1 MSVPQSRP
9 SSLFLGLLFHLL
21 LAGVPVCAQRF
32 SLYEDRTK
40 AVTGPQALALFER
53 GGFKF
58 VDDGRQNIGFTRSIF
73 WVGFRQE
80 RLPPRD
86 SLILHVGDHHIN
98 IIRVYARTAGG
109 LTLIYTGGD
118 YRRFGERPLPTTD
131 FYFPVRDTGTYL
143 VEVDKSNES
152 LQLSF
157 GLQDY
162 VSVLQLEAK
171 NTSVMGFLTG
181 IICLLLLFGLYLFAL
196 TRDRVYLFYVLYICS
211 GWMWVLGNSGH
222 GFQYLWPDS
231 PWFASKARPVFSTI
245 TVALSFNFMLH
256 YIGAS
261 KQRVLRR
268 IVLGLSLVMWTLA
281 GAILSF
287 TNKEYHSNIW
297 YVVQAAV
304 PVIVLLYIVFMIAIL
319 AVRSWQGNRL
329 AQFYL
334 VAIMSLL
341 GVIVMQ
347 LAFYTGNWK
356 GEESFFRYFGVAL
369 GYVSEAII
377 LTAGLAYRFNQY
389 KREKEQILVELNRR
403 QAENTRTL
411 IEVQEAE
418 RSQIANQLHDV
429 AGSLLSAARLNLSAL
444 LEKAREE
451 RRPVDIRLQKTDE
464 AIMQVAETV
473 RNLSHAL
480 SPVMLTQVGI
490 RKALEKIVAIF
501 NASGKIRVTL
511 VVSGFEEHQ
520 ESFHTYYTGLYGL
533 IYELL
538 NNIIKHAGASHAL
551 VQVAELDDCFTIIVE
566 DNGVGIDPEQGGRPD
581 SLGLTGVLS
590 KITYFGGQMAIDRAE
605 PSGTLI
611 TIEIPR
617 IQHAL

>member
-1 MSVPQSRP
+1 MRPQP
-9 SSLFLGLLFHLL
+9 KQLLLFACLL
-21 LAGVPVCAQRF
+21 FFATARGRSPGF
-32 SLYEDRTK
+32 SLYEDKSKT
-40 AVTGPQALALFER
+40 VTAAQALDLFQH
-53 GGFKF
+53 GAFTP
-58 VDDGRQNIGFTRSIF
+58 VTDGKQNIGFTHSLF
-73 WVGFRQE
+73 WVAFRQD

-86 SLILHVGDHHIN
+86 SLVLNIGDHHIN
-98 IIRVYARTAGG
+98 IIRVYVRNAAG
-109 LTLIYTGGD
+109 LTLLHTSGD
-118 YRRFGERPLPTTD
+118 YQPFNTRPLPTTN
-131 FYFPVRDTGTYL
+131 FYFPVRDTGIYL
-143 VEVDKSNES
+143 VQVDKSNES

-157 GLQDY
+157 GLHDY
-162 VSVLQLEAK
+162 VSVLRTEAK

-181 IICLLLLFGLYLFAL
+181 IICLLLLFGLYLFVL

-222 GFQYLWPDS
+222 GFEYLWPNS
-231 PWFASKARPVFSTI
+231 PWFASKARPVFSTT

-256 YIGAS
+256 YIGAAN
-261 KQRVLRR
+261 QRILRR
-268 IVLGLSLVMWTLA
+268 VVLGLSLVMWSLA
-281 GAILSF
+281 VAILFF
-287 TNKEYHSNIW
+287 TNKEYHSSIW
-297 YVVQAAV
+297 YIVQAAV
-304 PVIVLLYIVFMIAIL
+304 PVIVLVYIVFMIAIL

-341 GVIVMQ
+341 AVIIMQ
-347 LAFYTGNWK
+347 LAFYTGKWK
-356 GEESFFRYFGVAL
+356 GEESFFRFFGVAL
-369 GYVSEAII
+369 GYISEAII
-377 LTAGLAYRFNQY
+377 LTAGLAYRFNEY
-389 KREKEQILVELNRR
+389 RREKEQILVELNRR
-403 QAENTRTL
+403 QVENTRTL

-444 LEKAREE
+444 LEKAYKEQQ
-451 RRPVDIRLQKTDE
+451 PVDLRLQKTEE
-464 AIMQVAETV
+464 AITQVAETV

-490 RKALEKIVAIF
+490 RKALEKIVDIF
-501 NASGKIRVTL
+501 NASGKIHVTL
-511 VVSGFEEHQ
+511 IVSGFEDHQ
-520 ESFHTYYTGLYGL
+520 ESFHAYYTGLYGL

-538 NNIIKHAGASHAL
+538 NNIIKHAGATHAL
-551 VQVAELDDCFTIIVE
+551 VQVAEMDECFTIIVE
-566 DNGVGIDPEQGGRPD
+566 DNGIGIDPAQASKPG

-605 PSGTLI
+605 PTGTLI